1 MIAVVGVIS
10 GWNTSSRGGGGIRS
24 RKIVHQLWLSL
35 LLAVCWSGVLLPQ
48 TRAMRLLIGQNEAT
62 ATSRL
67 VLSPQ
72 NISITIPIRLS
83 LTADEARDTGTVDI
97 NQCHMCVLIN
107 GDLCHCYNEK
117 LADLEFRVPPQCII
131 NRGGKNSWLSIR
143 LNRCTPTLHDNRV
156 SLHSTAVELI
166 YDDTDSNAQTPAA
179 NTQQLLSLVLPL
191 TVNDIARALLLFQSL
206 HQTTAM
212 SRLNNCTHH
221 PLIKEMFVIV
231 PDTQATFISRALLSY
246 TLNNLGCER
255 HDLVLPFPVHVMK
268 ESILLSTADD
278 KIAQY
283 HAKFS
288 SRTLINSDRKKPYT
302 YALQMALKLL
312 IARHISTPYYLTLD
326 ADIIS
331 LLPLTFSRLFR
342 YSAEQSSSNVKKQL
356 GDDIRARDEYDKD
369 GLSVESSGVVAI
381 YENEPRNVHMNW
393 WIGSARFLFS
403 HLHEG
408 YLENVIMDNHK
419 GFGVTPAVL
428 STFGSLM
435 TLSAIHSAV
444 GHSLYEEHAACMSV
458 NDDNIS
464 SDQDCSIT
472 SRSTYEEWI
481 VRTNFSHEELEYFW
495 LMHFARDQDSLWSE
509 VNGNRVCVNYD
520 ELSANNFRPCCST
533 PCIG

>member
-97 NQCHMCVLIN
+97 NQCHMCILIN
-107 GDLCHCYNEK
+107 GERCHCFEEK
-117 LADLEFRVPPQCII
+117 LTDLEFRVPPQCII
-131 NRGGKNSWLSIR
+131 NRGGMISWLSVR
-143 LNRCTPTLHDNRV
+143 LNRCTPTSHDNRV
-156 SLHSTAVELI
+156 SLHSTAVELT
-166 YDDTDSNAQTPAA
+166 YDDTEYDEAQMPAA
-179 NTQQLLSLVLPL
+179 KRRQLLSLVLPL

-212 SRLNNCTHH
+212 AHNCTHH

-231 PDTQATFISRALLSY
+231 PDSQATFISRALLSY

-278 KIAQY
+278 KIDHY
-283 HAKFS
+283 HTNFS
-288 SRTLINSDRKKPYT
+288 SGTLINSDRKKPHT

-342 YSAEQSSSNVKKQL
+342 FSAEQSSSNVKKQS
-356 GDDIRARDEYDKD
+356 GDNIRAPDEYDKE
-369 GLSVESSGVVAI
+369 GTFMESSGMVAI

-393 WIGSARFLFS
+393 WVGSARFLFS
-403 HLHEG
+403 HLHAAGDEG

-435 TLSAIHSAV
+435 TLSAVHSAA
-444 GHSLYEEHAACMSV
+444 GHSLYEKHTSCNSV
-458 NDDNIS
+458 IS

-481 VRTNFSHEELEYFW
+481 VSTNFSHEELEYFW
-495 LMHFARDQDSLWSE
+495 LMHFARDKDSLWSE
-509 VNGNRVCVNYD
+509 VTGK
-520 ELSANNFRPCCST
+520 
-533 PCIG
+533 